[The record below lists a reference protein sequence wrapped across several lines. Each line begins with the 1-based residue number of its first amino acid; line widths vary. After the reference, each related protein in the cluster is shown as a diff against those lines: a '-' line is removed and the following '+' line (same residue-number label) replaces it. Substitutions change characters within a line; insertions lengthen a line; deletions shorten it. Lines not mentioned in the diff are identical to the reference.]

1 VGGGAH
7 INNLLTVVVWKCV
20 YDRIVYIVK
29 KGINIF
35 FLKEVFKGGH
45 NLSAPPPTQILS
57 YAPGSEMFLY
67 F

>member
-1 VGGGAH
+1 MYNVHKTIIIRKFRAGAH

-35 FLKEVFKGGH
+35 F
-45 NLSAPPPTQILS
+45 
-57 YAPGSEMFLY
+57 
-67 F
+67 